1 MKRAMMVLSAV
12 VLAGA
17 VACDS
22 GPDERPADEATVE
35 PAGDQVAREYAPEL
49 NVDLDRMQRAEGGLH
64 YEDVVEGT
72 GEVAE
77 TGSTVVV
84 HYTGW
89 LPDGTKFDSS
99 RDRDEPFETMIG
111 MGHVIQGP
119 PARSPA
125 SRSHRTM
132 TASASSRTRG
142 RRASASAS
150 SGAVRGASSGRTGRP
165 CSQAPDV
172 GRLDDGQR
180 DAGHALRQHDVLLPD
195 CRRSPACT
203 VGWRCTRWWR

>member
-111 MGHVIQGP
+111 MGHVIQGWDEGIPGMRVGGQRRLVIPHGMAYGPAGRGPIP
-119 PARSPA
+119 PAA
-125 SRSHRTM
+125 TLVFDVELLE
-132 TASASSRTRG
+132 
-142 RRASASAS
+142 
-150 SGAVRGASSGRTGRP
+150 VRE
-165 CSQAPDV
+165 
-172 GRLDDGQR
+172 
-180 DAGHALRQHDVLLPD
+180 
-195 CRRSPACT
+195 
-203 VGWRCTRWWR
+203 